1 MNAEHQAITA
11 AERAPEP
18 RRMKNR
24 RIWITGASSGIG
36 RALAIELSR
45 CGARLVISGRDAE
58 RLKAVAA
65 ECVGGDVMVLPL
77 DVASRDASQQAAALI
92 RERFGALDS
101 VVLNAGICEYVD
113 LPDFDAGLVKRV
125 MDVNFT
131 GLVYGVEAALPLLRD
146 GVTPHLVGMSSTV
159 AYTGL
164 PRAEAYGASKAAIR
178 YFLQALRVDLL
189 PQKIDVSIICPGF
202 VKTPLT
208 DLNDFPMPMRI
219 SVEQAAVAIR
229 RGMERRVHEIR
240 FPALFSLVMMGLAL
254 LPSRLRTRLLRPL
267 SRSSAAESRETG
279 KA

>member
-1 MNAEHQAITA
+1 MQG
-11 AERAPEP
+11 
-18 RRMKNR
+18 R

-45 CGARLVISGRDAE
+45 SGARLVISGRDTE
-58 RLKAVAA
+58 RLNAVAA
-65 ECVGGDVMVLPL
+65 ECSGGEMMVLPL

-125 MDVNFT
+125 MDINFM
-131 GLVYGVEAALPLLRD
+131 GMVYGVEAVLPLLRD

-164 PRAEAYGASKAAIR
+164 PRAEAYGTSKAAIR
-178 YFLQALRVDLL
+178 YFLQALRVDLI

-240 FPALFSLVMMGLAL
+240 FPTLFSLVLMGFAL

-267 SRSSAAESRETG
+267 SRSSAAGTNESR